1 MEYMILVLSLA
12 GIVLGADFLVNGAV
26 VVAKKCS
33 VSSFVIGAVI
43 VGIGTSLP
51 ELVVSTIGAIGGNS
65 EVAIGNV
72 VGSNIFN
79 VFVILGL
86 TAIFFP
92 IAVSRAN
99 MKFEIPFCIGVSVLL
114 MLLVYNFFIGG
125 EPRLGRWDGA
135 VLLIFFI
142 AFMWTSLKRGK
153 STASN
158 GKTEIEVNAT
168 DAGQG
173 MVGDLP
179 TTESTATY
187 GADEQGNA
195 VLSPSPT
202 AAETGKYA
210 WKNSLWFAAVS
221 ILGGLAALI
230 ISSNFFVDEAVAIAK
245 KLGVSDAF
253 ISITL
258 LACGTSL
265 PELAASVTAALKKD
279 TDMALGNIVGSN
291 IFNAT
296 MILGTASLITPL
308 STGKIGFV
316 DYAAMI
322 LAAVLP
328 LLFGLKGKIGRA
340 GGAAMLLCYAAYT
353 WYIVRY
359 VMAV

>member
-1 MEYMILVLSLA
+1 MEYLILILSLA
-12 GIVLGADFLVNGAV
+12 GIVLGADFLVKGAV
-26 VVAKKCS
+26 VVARKCR

-51 ELVVSTIGAIGGNS
+51 ELVVSTVGAIGGNS

-79 VFVILGL
+79 VFAILGL
-86 TAIFFP
+86 TALFFP
-92 IAVSRAN
+92 IAVSREN
-99 MKFEIPFCIGVSVLL
+99 MKFEIPFCIAVSVLL
-114 MLLVYNFFIGG
+114 MLLVYNFFVGG

-135 VLLIFFI
+135 ALLLVFTS
-142 AFMWTSLKRGK
+142 FMWISLRRGK
-153 STASN
+153 SSAATVGESV
-158 GKTEIEVNAT
+158 EEVN
-168 DAGQG
+168 
-173 MVGDLP
+173 
-179 TTESTATY
+179 
-187 GADEQGNA
+187 
-195 VLSPSPT
+195 
-202 AAETGKYA
+202 K
-210 WKNSLWFAAVS
+210 SLWFAAFS

-230 ISSNFFVDEAVAIAK
+230 VSSNFFVDEAVAIAR

-265 PELAASVTAALKKD
+265 PELAASVTAAVKKD
-279 TDMALGNIVGSN
+279 TDMALGNIIGSN

-308 STGKIGFV
+308 TTGKIGLV
-316 DYAAMI
+316 DYGAMI

-328 LLFGLKGKIGRA
+328 MIFGIRGKITRIEGLL
-340 GGAAMLLCYAAYT
+340 MLLCYAAYT
-353 WYIVRY
+353 WYIVTY

>member
-1 MEYMILVLSLA
+1 MEYLILILSLA
-12 GIVLGADFLVNGAV
+12 GIVLGADFLVKGAV
-26 VVAKKCS
+26 VVARKCR

-51 ELVVSTIGAIGGNS
+51 ELVVSTVGAIGGNS

-79 VFVILGL
+79 VFAILGL
-86 TAIFFP
+86 TALFFP
-92 IAVSRAN
+92 IAVSREN
-99 MKFEIPFCIGVSVLL
+99 MKFEIPFCIAVSVLL
-114 MLLVYNFFIGG
+114 MLLVYNFFVGG

-135 VLLIFFI
+135 ALFLVFTS
-142 AFMWTSLKRGK
+142 FMWISLRRGK
-153 STASN
+153 SSAATVGESV
-158 GKTEIEVNAT
+158 EEVN
-168 DAGQG
+168 
-173 MVGDLP
+173 
-179 TTESTATY
+179 
-187 GADEQGNA
+187 
-195 VLSPSPT
+195 
-202 AAETGKYA
+202 K
-210 WKNSLWFAAVS
+210 SLWFAAFS

-230 ISSNFFVDEAVAIAK
+230 VSSNFFVDEAVAIAR

-265 PELAASVTAALKKD
+265 PELAASVTAAVKKD
-279 TDMALGNIVGSN
+279 TDMALGNIIGSN

-308 STGKIGFV
+308 TTGKIGLV
-316 DYAAMI
+316 DYGAMI

-328 LLFGLKGKIGRA
+328 MIFGIRGKITRIEGLL
-340 GGAAMLLCYAAYT
+340 MLLCYAAYT
-353 WYIVRY
+353 WYIVTY

>member
-1 MEYMILVLSLA
+1 MEYLILILSLA
-12 GIVLGADFLVNGAV
+12 GIVLGADFLVKGAV
-26 VVAKKCS
+26 VVARKCR

-51 ELVVSTIGAIGGNS
+51 ELVVSTVGAIGGNS

-79 VFVILGL
+79 VFAILGL
-86 TAIFFP
+86 TALFFP
-92 IAVSRAN
+92 IAVSREN
-99 MKFEIPFCIGVSVLL
+99 MKFEIPFCIAVSVLL
-114 MLLVYNFFIGG
+114 MLLVYNFFIVG

-135 VLLIFFI
+135 ALLLVFTS
-142 AFMWTSLKRGK
+142 FMWISLRRGK
-153 STASN
+153 SSAATVGESV
-158 GKTEIEVNAT
+158 EEVN
-168 DAGQG
+168 
-173 MVGDLP
+173 
-179 TTESTATY
+179 
-187 GADEQGNA
+187 
-195 VLSPSPT
+195 
-202 AAETGKYA
+202 K
-210 WKNSLWFAAVS
+210 SLWFAAFS

-230 ISSNFFVDEAVAIAK
+230 VSSNFFVDEAVAIAR

-265 PELAASVTAALKKD
+265 PELAASVTAAVKKD
-279 TDMALGNIVGSN
+279 TDMALGNIIGSN

-308 STGKIGFV
+308 TTGKIGLV
-316 DYAAMI
+316 DYGAMI

-328 LLFGLKGKIGRA
+328 MIFGIRGKITRFEGLL
-340 GGAAMLLCYAAYT
+340 MLLCYAAYT
-353 WYIVRY
+353 WYIVTY

>member
-1 MEYMILVLSLA
+1 MEYLILILSLA
-12 GIVLGADFLVNGAV
+12 GIVLGADFLVKGAV
-26 VVAKKCS
+26 VVARKCK

-51 ELVVSTIGAIGGNS
+51 ELVVSTVGAIGGNS

-79 VFVILGL
+79 VFAILGL
-86 TAIFFP
+86 TALFFP
-92 IAVSRAN
+92 IAVSREN
-99 MKFEIPFCIGVSVLL
+99 MKFEIPFCIAVSVLL
-114 MLLVYNFFIGG
+114 MLLVYNFFIVG

-135 VLLIFFI
+135 ALLLVFT
-142 AFMWTSLKRGK
+142 AFMWISLRRGK
-153 STASN
+153 NSAAAVGESV
-158 GKTEIEVNAT
+158 EEVN
-168 DAGQG
+168 
-173 MVGDLP
+173 
-179 TTESTATY
+179 
-187 GADEQGNA
+187 
-195 VLSPSPT
+195 
-202 AAETGKYA
+202 K
-210 WKNSLWFAAVS
+210 SLWFAAFS

-230 ISSNFFVDEAVAIAK
+230 VSSNFFVDEAVAIAR

-265 PELAASVTAALKKD
+265 PELAASVTAAVKKD
-279 TDMALGNIVGSN
+279 TDMALGNIIGSN

-308 STGKIGFV
+308 TTGKIGLV
-316 DYAAMI
+316 DYGAMI

-328 LLFGLKGKIGRA
+328 MIFGVRGKITRIEGLL
-340 GGAAMLLCYAAYT
+340 MLLCYAAYT
-353 WYIVRY
+353 WYIVTY

>member
-1 MEYMILVLSLA
+1 MEYLILILSLA
-12 GIVLGADFLVNGAV
+12 GIVLGADFLVKGAV
-26 VVAKKCS
+26 VVARKCR

-51 ELVVSTIGAIGGNS
+51 ELVVSTVGAIGGNS

-79 VFVILGL
+79 VFAILGL
-86 TAIFFP
+86 TALFFP
-92 IAVSRAN
+92 IAVSREN
-99 MKFEIPFCIGVSVLL
+99 MKFEIPFCIAVSILL
-114 MLLVYNFFIGG
+114 MLLVYNFFVGG

-135 VLLIFFI
+135 ALFLVFTS
-142 AFMWTSLKRGK
+142 FMWISLRRGK
-153 STASN
+153 SSAATVGESV
-158 GKTEIEVNAT
+158 EEVN
-168 DAGQG
+168 
-173 MVGDLP
+173 
-179 TTESTATY
+179 
-187 GADEQGNA
+187 
-195 VLSPSPT
+195 
-202 AAETGKYA
+202 K
-210 WKNSLWFAAVS
+210 SLWFAAFS

-230 ISSNFFVDEAVAIAK
+230 VSSNFFVDEAVAIAR

-265 PELAASVTAALKKD
+265 PELAASVTAAVKKD
-279 TDMALGNIVGSN
+279 TDMALGNIIGSN

-308 STGKIGFV
+308 TTGKIGLV
-316 DYAAMI
+316 DYGAMI

-328 LLFGLKGKIGRA
+328 MIFGIRGKITRFEGLL
-340 GGAAMLLCYAAYT
+340 MLLCYAAYT
-353 WYIVRY
+353 WYIVTY

>member
-1 MEYMILVLSLA
+1 MQKICVNMEYLILILSLA
-12 GIVLGADFLVNGAV
+12 GIVLGADFLVKGAV
-26 VVAKKCS
+26 VVARKCR

-51 ELVVSTIGAIGGNS
+51 ELVVSTVGAIGGNS

-79 VFVILGL
+79 VFAILGL
-86 TAIFFP
+86 TALFFP
-92 IAVSRAN
+92 IAVSREN
-99 MKFEIPFCIGVSVLL
+99 MKFEIPFCIAVSILL
-114 MLLVYNFFIGG
+114 MLLVYNFFIVG

-135 VLLIFFI
+135 ALLLVFTS
-142 AFMWTSLKRGK
+142 FMWISLRRGK
-153 STASN
+153 SSAATVGESV
-158 GKTEIEVNAT
+158 EEVN
-168 DAGQG
+168 
-173 MVGDLP
+173 
-179 TTESTATY
+179 
-187 GADEQGNA
+187 
-195 VLSPSPT
+195 
-202 AAETGKYA
+202 K
-210 WKNSLWFAAVS
+210 SLWVAAFS

-230 ISSNFFVDEAVAIAK
+230 VSSNFFVDEAVAIAR

-265 PELAASVTAALKKD
+265 PELAASVTAAVKKD
-279 TDMALGNIVGSN
+279 TDMALGNIIGSN

-308 STGKIGFV
+308 TTGKIGLV
-316 DYAAMI
+316 DYGAMI

-328 LLFGLKGKIGRA
+328 MIFGIRGKITRFEGLL
-340 GGAAMLLCYAAYT
+340 MLLCYAAYT
-353 WYIVRY
+353 WYIVTY